1 MKTLEKYYFNDTT
14 NHVYYFEFI
23 SSDYQ
28 IRELTLS
35 KDNWN

>member
-23 SSDYQ
+23 SNDYQ

-35 KDNWN
+35 KDNCN